1 ITAFDLFQK
10 HHVKTIAHPPKLPGG
25 CLRKVNNT
33 NKGMQRFIPVK
44 GIILVDRI
52 EFQYLVHSWFSFPFK
67 ITCSEFNIHSDW
79 TQSVKM
85 VGKPVICISALALVY
100 DTFVVLKSQ

>member
-1 ITAFDLFQK
+1 MDEIGMKYQGKTLRLVKLFTGRADHLAGCKKYERTFVIIVIADAIFQITAFDLFQK

-44 GIILVDRI
+44 GIVLAYCI
-52 EFQYLVHSWFSFPFK
+52 EF
-67 ITCSEFNIHSDW
+67 
-79 TQSVKM
+79 
-85 VGKPVICISALALVY
+85 
-100 DTFVVLKSQ
+100 